1 MQKITAAESLKAS
14 ILLLESRRIE
24 NGKLLKEQFPIALN
38 SLKPINLLRKVIKE
52 LITPSDLKNDVIQTV
67 VTLISGYLSRKIL
80 VRSSGNP
87 LFRLGGI
94 VVQYSVT
101 RFFTKNAATIE
112 ALGRYSVKKIFGKSV
127 KFSSVRKSPGMGVP
141 LMDPHKSGQAI

>member
-14 ILLLESRRIE
+14 ILLLESRQIE
-24 NGKLLKEQFPIALN
+24 NGKLLKEQFPIVLD
-38 SLKPINLLRKVIKE
+38 SLRPINLLRKVIKE
-52 LITPSDLKNDVIQTV
+52 LITPSDLKDDVIQTV
-67 VTLISGYLSRKIL
+67 VALISGYLSRKIL

-94 VVQYSVT
+94 VVQYSIT

-112 ALGRYSVKKIFGKSV
+112 ALGRYSIKKIFGKSG
-127 KFSSVRKSPGMGVP
+127 KFSSVWKSPGMGVP
-141 LMDPHKSGQAI
+141 PMERGRQGQAI